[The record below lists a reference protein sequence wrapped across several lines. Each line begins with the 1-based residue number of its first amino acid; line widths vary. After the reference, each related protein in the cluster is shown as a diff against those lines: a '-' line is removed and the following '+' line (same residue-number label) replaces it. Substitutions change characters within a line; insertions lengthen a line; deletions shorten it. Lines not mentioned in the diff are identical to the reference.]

1 MVRGIG
7 IGNLSLLHIDFD
19 DGKASDQPG
28 IDAIDT
34 DVSNGLIL
42 RRRLTIQCRDIDDVS
57 LGIYEVDVG
66 ILIDGNQALGL
77 LAPAD
82 MGDMGIVQAVGT
94 VIGRDTLI
102 IEVILIKSVGGQYE
116 EIIVSCMDILYLMI
130 GELMFP
136 SADLRPYRA
145 K

>member
-1 MVRGIG
+1 MPSMRTSVTV
-7 IGNLSLLHIDFD
+7 LSSVVDL
-19 DGKASDQPG
+19 
-28 IDAIDT
+28 
-34 DVSNGLIL
+34 
-42 RRRLTIQCRDIDDVS
+42 LTIQGRDIDDVS
-57 LGIYEVDVG
+57 LGIYEVYVG

-130 GELMFP
+130 GEIMFP

>member
-28 IDAIDT
+28 IDAINADIG
-34 DVSNGLIL
+34 DGLVFC
-42 RRRLTIQCRDIDDVS
+42 RRFAEKGRDINDVS

-66 ILIDGNQALGL
+66 VLIDSNQTLGL

-82 MGDMGIVQAVGT
+82 MGDMGVAQAVGT
-94 VIGRDTLI
+94 IVGRDALI
-102 IEVILIKSVGGQYE
+102 IQIVLIETIGSQYKEVVASLI
-116 EIIVSCMDILYLMI
+116 DILHLMVGQI
-130 GELMFP
+130 MLP
-136 SADLRPYRA
+136 SADLRPCRA

>member
-42 RRRLTIQCRDIDDVS
+42 HRRLTIQCRDIDDVS

-130 GELMFP
+130 GEIMFP
-136 SADLRPYRA
+136 SANLSV
-145 K
+145 